1 MNMTQLQ
8 KVGHVTI
15 WSENCLE
22 FYWNPQKRTIIV
34 RGPQGIYE
42 DDDGNIIASI
52 AHFMNC
58 EAHQLCADQI
68 MVFDRKEHGKAADDA
83 LKLDIYECE
92 WSDFACENQVI
103 HLNVRNFNW
112 MRDRFEQEAAAIEY
126 DRCLNEAQV
135 DYDNIYRVAEEKRWN
150 LNEDYTPQSPTCGY
164 CSGDGEL
171 YIAEDENI
179 RCRDCYSLAV
189 ETQFMNH
196 ACEC

>member
-42 DDDGNIIASI
+42 DDDCNIIASI

-92 WSDFACENQVI
+92 WSDFACENQI
-103 HLNVRNFNW
+103 IAFNVRKFNW
-112 MRDRFEQEAAAIEY
+112 MRDRFERDATTFMY
-126 DRCLNEAQV
+126 DTCLPDSDI
-135 DYDNIYRVAEEKRWN
+135 DYDSIYR
-150 LNEDYTPQSPTCGY
+150 
-164 CSGDGEL
+164 
-171 YIAEDENI
+171 IAEALRWGDEADTTYVYVSDEDGKI
-179 RCRDCYSLAV
+179 AAGV
-189 ETQFMNH
+189 FV
-196 ACEC
+196 